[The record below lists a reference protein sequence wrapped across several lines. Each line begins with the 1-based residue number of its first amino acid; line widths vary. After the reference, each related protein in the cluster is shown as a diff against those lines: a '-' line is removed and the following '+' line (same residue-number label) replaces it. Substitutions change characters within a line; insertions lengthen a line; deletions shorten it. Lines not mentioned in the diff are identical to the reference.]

1 VPTQSLMITLAVTA
15 AQAEAVV
22 FGMEH
27 GTIWLTLE
35 PADADTGG
43 TSVVDPGNIYEKDFS

>member
-1 VPTQSLMITLAVTA
+1 MITLAVTA

-43 TSVVDPGNIYEKDFS
+43 TSVVEPENIYEKDFS